1 MNSTRNESYLNITPD
16 ALRFIRYL
24 EFKMDCAAYQEQ
36 NPVGLDYGKV
46 CRHIDEL
53 EVLQEE
59 KVEALKA
66 VMPKVP
72 KIKKKSKP
80 KNCFKKDGTHSTH
93 GEAWFKLL
101 REKKLPP
108 TWNKEVEVVSHYEDP
123 NPNSTD
129 QVKSWLYELG
139 WKPSTY
145 KYVRESDGSE
155 RKIEQVRKD
164 GELSPCV
171 VKLKDKAPE
180 VEILEGLTII
190 QHRLGIFKGF
200 KECAIPEECS
210 ECSGTGAWVTDRE
223 QTWEPCPKC
232 KGKGKGV
239 RGYRIKAEIGGLTN
253 TLRFKHKKPLV
264 NLPGV
269 DKPWG
274 HEIRS
279 CLIATPGNELVGA
292 DMVSLESTTKRH
304 YITPHDPDYANMMSQ
319 EGFDEHLD
327 LAIHAG
333 ALTERQVE
341 AHKAGKEDHSKVRKA
356 FKPVNYSAVY
366 GVGKRKLSRETG
378 MTMKEAEDLLA
389 AYWDRNWAVRVVAKE
404 QYVKRV
410 GGYDWLKNPVSG
422 IYHELRYDKDRF
434 STTNQ
439 STGVYLFDSWL
450 IRAQRLGYNGVMQF
464 HDETAGM
471 SPLGK
476 RQETLQKL
484 ETAIDKLNEDPNIK
498 LNVTLGIDAKF
509 GNNYAEI
516 H

>member
-1 MNSTRNESYLNITPD
+1 MNSTLDESYQKITPD

-24 EFKMDCAAYQEQ
+24 QFKMECAAYQEQ
-36 NPVGLDYGKV
+36 NPVGLDYDKV

-53 EVLQEE
+53 EMLQEE
-59 KVEALKA
+59 KVDALKA

-108 TWNKEVEVVSHYEDP
+108 TWSKEVEVVSHYEDP

-145 KYVRESDGSE
+145 KYVREPDGSE

-171 VKLKDKAPE
+171 VKLKDKSPE

-200 KECAIPEECS
+200 KECALQQPDGS
-210 ECSGTGAWVTDRE
+210 
-223 QTWEPCPKC
+223 
-232 KGKGKGV
+232 
-239 RGYRIKAEIGGLTN
+239 YRIKAEIGGLTN

-274 HEIRS
+274 QEIRS

-304 YITPHDPDYANMMSQ
+304 YITPHDPDYAHMMSQ

-333 ALTERQVE
+333 ALTEEQVE

-434 STTNQ
+434 STLNQ